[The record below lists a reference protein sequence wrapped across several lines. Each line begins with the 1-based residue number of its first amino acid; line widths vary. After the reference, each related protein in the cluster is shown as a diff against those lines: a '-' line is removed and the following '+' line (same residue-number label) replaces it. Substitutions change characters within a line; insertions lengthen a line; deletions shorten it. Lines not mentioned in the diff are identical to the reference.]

1 MEFVTHTINVPK
13 TQFNWEIK
21 IHEVRLQWKNRFWSI
36 TSLFHTSLP
45 LTILASH
52 ALPFSLSLCF
62 ILYSLCLRRVFSF
75 WYTPVYMIWLTSISK
90 ISRLLND
97 NKPDTASYLVDNNA
111 DTAEIIVAFLY
122 IPKWKNIRTKLNQGR
137 RHDWH
142 SSNRSI
148 ELYGTKFFLL
158 SSL

>member
-1 MEFVTHTINVPK
+1 M
-13 TQFNWEIK
+13 
-21 IHEVRLQWKNRFWSI
+21 RLSGKSI
-36 TSLFHTSLP
+36 Q
-45 LTILASH
+45 
-52 ALPFSLSLCF
+52 
-62 ILYSLCLRRVFSF
+62 
-75 WYTPVYMIWLTSISK
+75 K
-90 ISRLLND
+90 LLND
-97 NKPDTASYLVDNNA
+97 NNPDTASYLVDNNA